1 MEFHP
6 GITAESR
13 GSVCADTRWDD
24 WQRLSPLGRRR
35 IFSPDLEMVK
45 IYQPSL
51 FLLAAGLA
59 VEILEW
65 GVGCK

>member
-1 MEFHP
+1 MCRHKV
-6 GITAESR
+6 G
-13 GSVCADTRWDD
+13 
-24 WQRLSPLGRRR
+24 RLAAFLPFGRKW

-65 GVGCK
+65 VVGCK